1 MDREL
6 IREAKEFM
14 AKAGM
19 SASAFANSIGYSPAT
34 VSQWLNFAYKGRV
47 EKLESMVRSRMDSYL
62 EKTEGVPEKRDFL
75 NTSVSGKIFEIADY
89 CRLENE
95 IGVIYGDAGLG
106 KTYTIKKYVE
116 SNPSCILIEAD
127 LGYTSKVLFVE
138 LCRMLKLDSHGPIH
152 SLFDDVVAKL
162 AGTDRMIVI
171 DEAEHLPYKAL
182 ELIRRVHDK
191 AGIGILLIGMP
202 QLIGNLRGKRGEFAQ
217 LYSRIGAK
225 GALCPL
231 MKEDTRLFVR
241 NAMPSSNGIY
251 STFHDVAKGNTR
263 VLTKLIKRAL
273 RMAEINSMEITEGL
287 VIEAGKT
294 LLI

>member
-1 MDREL
+1 MNREL
-6 IREAKEFM
+6 IREAKEFIE
-14 AKAGM
+14 KTQM
-19 SASAFANSIGYSPAT
+19 SASAFANSIGYSPAAL
-34 VSQWLNFAYKGRV
+34 SQWLNFAYKGKV
-47 EKLESMVRSRMDSYL
+47 DKLESMVRSRIDSYS
-62 EKTEGVPEKRDFL
+62 EKAELKAEKKDFL

-106 KTYTIKKYVE
+106 KTYTVKKYVE
-116 SNPSCILIEAD
+116 ANPSCILIEAD

-152 SLFDDVVAKL
+152 NLFEDVVARL
-162 AGTDRMIVI
+162 SGTDRMIVI

-191 AGIGILLIGMP
+191 AGIGILLVGMP

-231 MKEDTRLFVR
+231 LKEDTRMFVK
-241 NAMPSSNGIY
+241 NALPSSNGIY
-251 STFHDVAKGNTR
+251 STFHEVSKGNTR
-263 VLTKLIKRAL
+263 VLTKLIKRAV